1 MSREAIYM
9 HFSPWYYFISIS
21 MVITCHRLSPG
32 ALRVM
37 ARVKYAAVFIYGE
50 NEVCYSPFM
59 RSRGSVLPWGRGVEN
74 GLLMLND
81 LVSPMER
88 SYKSS
93 QTRVN

>member
-1 MSREAIYM
+1 
-9 HFSPWYYFISIS
+9 
-21 MVITCHRLSPG
+21 
-32 ALRVM
+32 M

-50 NEVCYSPFM
+50 NEVRDSPFYAA
-59 RSRGSVLPWGRGVEN
+59 SRECFALGGAEN

-93 QTRVN
+93 